1 MLDPEIIEWTE
12 QYGSVTT
19 FSFMIYGPFT
29 EKDTTLLSHGL
40 NLHLA
45 SQDEMFPM
53 MAFVNE
59 IDEDEA
65 RLMGTFQGVNL
76 YIVLPENRLYLE
88 AFVIEVVQDGLSFLR
103 LKHEYLGT
111 REASNLV

>member
-1 MLDPEIIEWTE
+1 MMDDINPCRPAPEWAVLKNKRCLI
-12 QYGSVTT
+12 
-19 FSFMIYGPFT
+19 
-29 EKDTTLLSHGL
+29 
-40 NLHLA
+40 
-45 SQDEMFPM
+45 
-53 MAFVNE
+53 VNE